1 MTSDQGP
8 GDPQRQKLSGL
19 QLIEATAAGVLV
31 SAIVSSTG
39 GIFWLIVSLP
49 QKLNMMEQ
57 NLNQLV
63 RLVGSMEPR
72 LDRIEIKVT
81 DHEGRLERLEP

>member
-1 MTSDQGP
+1 M
-8 GDPQRQKLSGL
+8 
-19 QLIEATAAGVLV
+19 EATAAGVLV

-39 GIFWLIVSLP
+39 GIFWLIVALP
-49 QKLNMMEQ
+49 QKLTLMEQ

-81 DHEGRLERLEP
+81 DHDRRIERLEP